1 MRISVAFVIAAMLSA
16 AGSVPAQSTRPPLPA
31 VRNGFVVIA
40 HRGNHVK
47 VPENTVASVNE
58 AILCGADYVEMDLR
72 TTKDGWL
79 VMSHDASVD
88 RMTNGKGNVRDL
100 TFEEI
105 EKLKVGPD
113 SGEVYRVPAFEEVL
127 NVCKGRI
134 NLYLDFKDADPE
146 ETYRQISAAGMEKQV
161 VVYLN
166 KAEQYMQW
174 KKTAP
179 AMPLMG
185 SLPKGITTPEQLRR
199 YLGQVQLE
207 VLDNVYD
214 TTMQAVV
221 REMGIAL
228 WPDVESDGE
237 GPALWDQALAWHIQ
251 GMQTDHPEAL
261 VNYLKQRK
269 RRNGPADV
277 QGQK

>member
-1 MRISVAFVIAAMLSA
+1 MRKLVIFILAVLSA
-16 AGSVPAQSTRPPLPA
+16 AGSVLPQSTRAPLPA
-31 VRNGFVVIA
+31 VRNAFVVIA

-47 VPENTVASVNE
+47 VPENTVASVKE

-100 TFEEI
+100 SLEQI
-105 EKLKVGPD
+105 KKLKVRGND
-113 SGEVYRVPAFEEVL
+113 STVYRIPLFKEIL
-127 NVCKGRI
+127 NACKQRI

-146 ETYRQISAAGMEKQV
+146 ETYRQIRAAGMEKQV

-166 KAEQYMQW
+166 KEEQYTQW

-185 SLPKGITTPEQLRR
+185 SVPKGITTPEQFRR
-199 YLGQVQLE
+199 FLSQVQLE

-214 TTMQAVV
+214 TTLQTAAG
-221 REMGIAL
+221 EMGVAL
-228 WPDVESDGE
+228 WPDVESDKE
-237 GPALWDQALAWHIQ
+237 GPAVWDQALAWRIQ

-269 RRNGPADV
+269 RRNGPAGA